1 MNYTNISA
9 MLPML
14 CWFLGE
20 TARAKHHIRSTQ
32 HLFGQHVK
40 KTMEQKESNSNV
52 PCVHIAVCARLED
65 IGLTARPV
73 VRCYLFIYQVK
84 TLYDVWHPGTG
95 CCDDQCIFPP
105 DWLRRWNSP
114 KPVFISDGTYLL
126 IPCCC
131 WTTHHLQ
138 ANWAQSWFHF
148 DNQIHC
154 TTAHFTKLQFAT
166 VIPFLTFFFC
176 LSWIFQR
183 WCRTSCYSD
192 AKS

>member
-20 TARAKHHIRSTQ
+20 TARAKHHIRSAQ

-40 KTMEQKESNSNV
+40 KTMMEQKESNANV

-65 IGLTARPV
+65 IGLTASCQV
-73 VRCYLFIYQVK
+73 LFIHLPGEN
-84 TLYDVWHPGTG
+84 TLW
-95 CCDDQCIFPP
+95 CCVTSWNWLLWWSVHFSA
-105 DWLRRWNSP
+105 WLRRWNSP

-126 IPCCC
+126 IPCWC

-176 LSWIFQR
+176 LSWIFQT